1 MAYASIQD
9 IAASWDYYQRFLA
22 RLTQPAPNGLILYL
36 AGPTDEG
43 VRVIAVWDSE
53 QASEQFRRDRLA
65 PAVAA
70 ISRPVRPVRTARNL
84 QLAHVVLET
93 VQPVPQLKEKPSC

>member
-9 IAASWDYYQRFLA
+9 IAASWDHYQQFLA
-22 RLTQPAPNGLILYL
+22 GLTEPAPAGLILYL

-53 QASEQFRRDRLA
+53 QASERFRQDRLV
-65 PAVAA
+65 PAVAV
-70 ISRPVRPVRTARNL
+70 ISRPVPPVWTVRDL
-84 QLAHVVLET
+84 HLAHVVLGT
-93 VQPVPQLKEKPSC
+93 VQPVPELKEQPSC